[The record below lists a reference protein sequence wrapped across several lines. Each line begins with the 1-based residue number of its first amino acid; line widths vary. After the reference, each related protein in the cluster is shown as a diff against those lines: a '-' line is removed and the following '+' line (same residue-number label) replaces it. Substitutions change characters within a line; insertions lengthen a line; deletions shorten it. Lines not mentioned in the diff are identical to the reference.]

1 MRTHQPRMGL
11 EVKAI
16 TVHPAG
22 RRIANHMEVKNVTLT
37 VDPIAQSRHAWEMR
51 ELNEIV
57 VALAALE

>member
-1 MRTHQPRMGL
+1 MGL